1 MRGPLLLL
9 SGRANR
15 ALSAE
20 IGEDIGMSADGATI
34 KEFADGEI
42 FVRIDHN
49 VRGRDVF
56 IIQPTSAPADN
67 IMELCLLIDA
77 AKRAS
82 AARVTA
88 VIPYFGY
95 GRQDRKDQ
103 PRVAIGA
110 KLAANLVVAAGA
122 DRVISIDFHQHQI
135 QSFFDIPVDHMYA
148 APVLTKYFSVLGLRD
163 LVVVSPDVGAAKMAR
178 GYAKRVG
185 AGFAIIDK
193 RRPKANMSDVM
204 NVVGEVDGKT
214 CLLVDDMVDTGGSLS
229 NAIHALKDRGAEVVY
244 AAATHA
250 LLSAGAAQRLQE
262 APVEEVI
269 VTNTIDIPEEKRFE
283 KLKVLS
289 VAGLLAKAIH
299 HVHSN
304 ESVSQLFETPPDD

>member
-1 MRGPLLLL
+1 
-9 SGRANR
+9 
-15 ALSAE
+15 
-20 IGEDIGMSADGATI
+20 MSPDGATI

-56 IIQPTSAPADN
+56 IIQPTSAPAAN

-82 AARVTA
+82 AARVPA

-304 ESVSQLFETPPDD
+304 ESVSQLFEAPPDD

>member
-1 MRGPLLLL
+1 
-9 SGRANR
+9 
-15 ALSAE
+15 
-20 IGEDIGMSADGATI
+20 MSPDGATI
-34 KEFADGEI
+34 KQFADGEI
-42 FVRIDHN
+42 WVRIDHN

-56 IIQPTSAPADN
+56 ILQPTSAPADN

-135 QSFFDIPVDHMYA
+135 QGFFDIPVDHMYA
-148 APVLTKYFSVLGLRD
+148 APVLTKYFRSLGLQD

-178 GYAKRVG
+178 GYAKRLG
-185 AGFAIIDK
+185 AAFAIIDK
-193 RRPKANMSDVM
+193 RRPKPNMSEVM
-204 NVVGEVDGKT
+204 NVVGEVEGKT
-214 CLLVDDMVDTGGSLS
+214 CLLVDDMGDTGGSLS
-229 NAIHALKDRGAEVVY
+229 NAIHALKDQGAEVVY

-250 LLSAGAAQRLQE
+250 LLSAGAAQCLQE

-269 VTNTIDIPEEKRFE
+269 VTNTIHIAEEKRFE

-289 VAGLLAKAIH
+289 VADLLAKAIH
-299 HVHSN
+299 YVHSN